1 MDRPRD
7 YHTKQSQKGEDKS
20 DDITYMWSLNYD
32 TNDLIYKVE
41 THSQTSRT
49 NRLRVSK
56 AEPGSR
62 REELGV
68 WG

>member
-41 THSQTSRT
+41 THSQT
-49 NRLRVSK
+49 
-56 AEPGSR
+56 
-62 REELGV
+62 
-68 WG
+68 

>member
-1 MDRPRD
+1 
-7 YHTKQSQKGEDKS
+7 
-20 DDITYMWSLNYD
+20 MWNLKYGANEPVYE
-32 TNDLIYKVE
+32 VE